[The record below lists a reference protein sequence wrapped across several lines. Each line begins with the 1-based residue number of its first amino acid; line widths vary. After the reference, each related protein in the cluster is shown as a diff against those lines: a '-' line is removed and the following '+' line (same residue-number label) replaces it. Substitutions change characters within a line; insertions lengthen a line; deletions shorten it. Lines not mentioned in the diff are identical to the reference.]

1 MKLHSF
7 QTVDP
12 LLLPGL
18 VNTALR
24 NDCDDLDDLVKTHD
38 IDQDALEERMA
49 SLGYRY
55 VAATNQFRAAPRDP
69 KKGDAEP
76 GGSGL
81 TCASR
86 RSLRSRS
93 A

>member
-1 MKLHSF
+1 MKLSSF

-24 NDCDDLDDLVKTHD
+24 NDCDDLGDLVKTHD

-55 VAATNQFRAAPRDP
+55 VAATNQFRSVPRDAA
-69 KKGDAEP
+69 KDGAEP
-76 GGSGL
+76 G
-81 TCASR
+81 
-86 RSLRSRS
+86 
-93 A
+93 